1 MIYIKLEEENNC
13 FFEEDIFIK
22 TVNRFKKIF
31 NKIKIE
37 KIENIGINQIRT
49 MVIIKNVRNKTLQ
62 KLTEYIK
69 QNCVNLV
76 CLSDN
81 LLINSKFIG
90 FIKNENVRILDG
102 RWLYKHLIGNIV
114 DYISNCKN
122 EKIDFQ
128 EISIL
133 THDINRIVI
142 STIKE
147 LALKVRALNVL
158 TDKEKMFRNIEKELY
173 SEYGIIL
180 NMNNNYKRS
189 LTKSD
194 IIINFDF
201 TEEEL
206 IRYNLP
212 KNACIINL
220 ERKIELDSKK
230 FEGISTNFYEITM
243 PSRYI
248 KSLIILK
255 GFNTENLYESFIYK
269 NTSPEN
275 IKNEILKDKVN
286 IISLIGKNGIIR
298 KKEFQNIS
306 KKVIN

>member
-102 RWLYKHLIGNIV
+102 RWLYKHLIGF
-114 DYISNCKN
+114 YLK
-122 EKIDFQ
+122 F
-128 EISIL
+128 
-133 THDINRIVI
+133 
-142 STIKE
+142 
-147 LALKVRALNVL
+147 ALQKL
-158 TDKEKMFRNIEKELY
+158 
-173 SEYGIIL
+173 G
-180 NMNNNYKRS
+180 
-189 LTKSD
+189 
-194 IIINFDF
+194 
-201 TEEEL
+201 
-206 IRYNLP
+206 
-212 KNACIINL
+212 
-220 ERKIELDSKK
+220 KK
-230 FEGISTNFYEITM
+230 YLF
-243 PSRYI
+243 
-248 KSLIILK
+248 
-255 GFNTENLYESFIYK
+255 
-269 NTSPEN
+269 
-275 IKNEILKDKVN
+275 
-286 IISLIGKNGIIR
+286 
-298 KKEFQNIS
+298 
-306 KKVIN
+306 

>member
-1 MIYIKLEEENNC
+1 
-13 FFEEDIFIK
+13 
-22 TVNRFKKIF
+22 
-31 NKIKIE
+31 
-37 KIENIGINQIRT
+37 
-49 MVIIKNVRNKTLQ
+49 
-62 KLTEYIK
+62 
-69 QNCVNLV
+69 
-76 CLSDN
+76 
-81 LLINSKFIG
+81 
-90 FIKNENVRILDG
+90 
-102 RWLYKHLIGNIV
+102 
-114 DYISNCKN
+114 
-122 EKIDFQ
+122 
-128 EISIL
+128 
-133 THDINRIVI
+133 
-142 STIKE
+142 
-147 LALKVRALNVL
+147 
-158 TDKEKMFRNIEKELY
+158 MFRNIEKELY